1 MGSERGELVIEGLAL
16 PLALRF
22 ISGKYQGGEFP
33 LPEDGEIVIGRSSEL
48 EMVLVEDMVSRRH
61 AKISVEG
68 GDIFLE
74 DLGST
79 NGSFVNGEK
88 ITRTKLAEGDRILIG
103 TSIIKVVASDGS
115 ASVQDAKAKMD
126 AAASSARPSAVSTM
140 TGSIAEV
147 PLPDLLQLFSA
158 SKKTGVLQITT
169 ETDVGSIY
177 LEEGMVQFA
186 VVNGD
191 ESVPPEKAF
200 YRVLVWDKGTFDLL
214 PKVERTFPTEIQSS
228 IEGLLMEGMRQLDE
242 MMRLGDALPSLQTR
256 VSVPSP
262 LETPLRDASPE
273 ELDVIQL
280 ALSHDT
286 LVDMMNHSGK
296 PDPEVAE
303 VVVALLEKG
312 YLRVRRRPR
321 RSSEYFVSLVNA
333 TPIPGG
339 SSCTRTTLPA
349 PSIVSTSSMIT
360 VNVRSTSVPIGRGS
374 FERMNTPDRDT
385 FVTYS

>member
-1 MGSERGELVIEGLAL
+1 MGAERGELVIEDLAL

-33 LPEDGEIVIGRSSEL
+33 LPDSGEVVIGRSSEL
-48 EMVLVEDMVSRRH
+48 DMVLVEDMVSRRH

-103 TSIIKVVASDGS
+103 TSIIKVVTSDGS
-115 ASVQDAKAKMD
+115 ASVVDAQAQMN
-126 AAASSARPSAVSTM
+126 AAASSARPAAAGSTM

-147 PLPDLLQLFSA
+147 ALPDLLQLFSA

-169 ETDVGSIY
+169 ATDVGAIY
-177 LEEGMVQFA
+177 LNEGKVRFA

-191 ESVPPEKAF
+191 ETVPPEKAF

-214 PKVERTFPTEIQSS
+214 PEADREFPGEIQSS
-228 IEGLLMEGMRQLDE
+228 VEGLLMEGMRQLDE
-242 MMRLGDALPSLQTR
+242 MRRLGDALPPLQSTI
-256 VSVPSP
+256 SVARP
-262 LETPLRDASPE
+262 LHKPLRDASPE

-280 ALSHDT
+280 ALNHDT
-286 LVDMMNHSGK
+286 LAGMMNFSGR

-312 YLRVRRRPR
+312 YLK
-321 RSSEYFVSLVNA
+321 RS
-333 TPIPGG
+333 
-339 SSCTRTTLPA
+339 
-349 PSIVSTSSMIT
+349 
-360 VNVRSTSVPIGRGS
+360 
-374 FERMNTPDRDT
+374 
-385 FVTYS
+385 

>member
-1 MGSERGELVIEGLAL
+1 MGAERGELVIEDLAL

-33 LPEDGEIVIGRSSEL
+33 LPDSGEIVIGRSSEL
-48 EMVLVEDMVSRRH
+48 DMVLVEDMVSRRH
-61 AKISVEG
+61 AKITVES

-115 ASVQDAKAKMD
+115 ASVEDAQEQMS
-126 AAASSARPSAVSTM
+126 AAVKSARPSAVGSTM

-147 PLPDLLQLFSA
+147 ALPDLLQLFSA

-169 ETDVGSIY
+169 ATDVGAIH
-177 LEEGMVQFA
+177 LKDGMVRFA

-214 PKVERTFPTEIQSS
+214 PEANREFPTEIQNS

-242 MMRLGDALPSLQTR
+242 IHRLGDALPSLQTR
-256 VSVPSP
+256 ISVSKP
-262 LETPLRDASPE
+262 LDKPLRDATPE

-280 ALSHDT
+280 ALNHET
-286 LVDMMNHSGK
+286 LVDMMNFSGK

-312 YLRVRRRPR
+312 YLKA
-321 RSSEYFVSLVNA
+321 L
-333 TPIPGG
+333 
-339 SSCTRTTLPA
+339 
-349 PSIVSTSSMIT
+349 
-360 VNVRSTSVPIGRGS
+360 
-374 FERMNTPDRDT
+374 
-385 FVTYS
+385 

>member
-1 MGSERGELVIEGLAL
+1 MRSERGELVIEGLAV

-33 LPEDGEIVIGRSSEL
+33 LPEAGEIVIGRSSEL
-48 EMVLVEDMVSRRH
+48 DMVLVEDMVSRRH
-61 AKISVEG
+61 AKISVHN

-115 ASVQDAKAKMD
+115 ASLKEAQAKMD
-126 AAASSARPSAVSTM
+126 AASSARPSAASTM

-147 PLPDLLQLFSA
+147 ALPDLLQLFSA

-169 ETDVGSIY
+169 LTDVGAIY
-177 LEEGMVQFA
+177 LEDGRVRFA

-200 YRVLVWDKGTFDLL
+200 YRILVWDKGTFDLL
-214 PKVERTFPTEIQSS
+214 PKSQREFPVEIQGS

-242 MMRLGDALPSLQTR
+242 IRRLGDALPQLQSQ
-256 VSVPSP
+256 VSVAMP
-262 LETPLRDASPE
+262 LDKPLRNASPE

-280 ALSHDT
+280 ALNHDA

-312 YLRVRRRPR
+312 YLV
-321 RSSEYFVSLVNA
+321 A
-333 TPIPGG
+333 
-339 SSCTRTTLPA
+339 
-349 PSIVSTSSMIT
+349 
-360 VNVRSTSVPIGRGS
+360 
-374 FERMNTPDRDT
+374 D
-385 FVTYS
+385 

>member
-1 MGSERGELVIEGLAL
+1 MRSERGELVIEGLTV

-33 LPEDGEIVIGRSSEL
+33 LPESGEIVIGRSSEL
-48 EMVLVEDMVSRRH
+48 DMVLVEDMVSRRH
-61 AKISVEG
+61 AKISVDN

-115 ASVQDAKAKMD
+115 GSLKEAQAKMD
-126 AAASSARPSAVSTM
+126 AASSARPSAASTM

-147 PLPDLLQLFSA
+147 ALPDLLQLFSA
-158 SKKTGVLQITT
+158 SKKTGVLQIATM
-169 ETDVGSIY
+169 TDVGAIY
-177 LEEGMVQFA
+177 LEDGRVRFA

-200 YRVLVWDKGTFDLL
+200 YRILVWDKGTFDLL
-214 PKVERTFPTEIQSS
+214 PKSDREFPTEIQGS

-242 MMRLGDALPSLQTR
+242 IRRLGDALPSLQSR
-256 VSVPSP
+256 ISVAMP
-262 LETPLRDASPE
+262 LERPLRDATPE
-273 ELDVIQL
+273 ELDIIQL
-280 ALSHDT
+280 ALNHDA

-296 PDPEVAE
+296 PDPDVAE
-303 VVVALLEKG
+303 AVVALLEKG
-312 YLRVRRRPR
+312 YLV
-321 RSSEYFVSLVNA
+321 A
-333 TPIPGG
+333 
-339 SSCTRTTLPA
+339 
-349 PSIVSTSSMIT
+349 
-360 VNVRSTSVPIGRGS
+360 
-374 FERMNTPDRDT
+374 D
-385 FVTYS
+385 

>member
-1 MGSERGELVIEGLAL
+1 MGFERGELVIEGLTL

-33 LPEDGEIVIGRSSEL
+33 LPEGGEIVIGRSSEL
-48 EMVLVEDMVSRRH
+48 DMVLVEDMVSRRH

-68 GDIFLE
+68 GNIFLE

-88 ITRTKLAEGDRILIG
+88 ISRTKLGEGDRILIG

-126 AAASSARPSAVSTM
+126 AAAASARPTPGSTM

-147 PLPDLLQLFSA
+147 ALPDLLQLFSA

-200 YRVLVWDKGTFDLL
+200 YRVLLWDKGTFDLL
-214 PKVERTFPTEIQSS
+214 PKVERSFPTEIKSS

-242 MMRLGDALPSLQTR
+242 MRRLGDALPPLQAF
-256 VSVPSP
+256 VSVASP
-262 LETPLRDASPE
+262 MPLPLRDASPE

-280 ALSHDT
+280 ALGHDT
-286 LVDMMNHSGK
+286 LVEMMNHAGK

-312 YLRVRRRPR
+312 YL
-321 RSSEYFVSLVNA
+321 VS
-333 TPIPGG
+333 
-339 SSCTRTTLPA
+339 
-349 PSIVSTSSMIT
+349 
-360 VNVRSTSVPIGRGS
+360 
-374 FERMNTPDRDT
+374 D
-385 FVTYS
+385 

>member
-1 MGSERGELVIEGLAL
+1 
-16 PLALRF
+16 
-22 ISGKYQGGEFP
+22 
-33 LPEDGEIVIGRSSEL
+33 VIGRSSEL

-61 AKISVEG
+61 AKISVES

-169 ETDVGSIY
+169 EADVGSIY

-296 PDPEVAE
+296 PDPDVAE

-312 YLRVRRRPR
+312 YLV
-321 RSSEYFVSLVNA
+321 
-333 TPIPGG
+333 
-339 SSCTRTTLPA
+339 TR
-349 PSIVSTSSMIT
+349 
-360 VNVRSTSVPIGRGS
+360 
-374 FERMNTPDRDT
+374 
-385 FVTYS
+385 

>member
-1 MGSERGELVIEGLAL
+1 MGSQQGELVIEGLTL

-33 LPEDGEIVIGRSSEL
+33 LPDDGEIVIGRSSEL
-48 EMVLVEDMVSRRH
+48 DMVLVEDMVSRRH
-61 AKISVEG
+61 AKISVENG
-68 GDIFLE
+68 NIFLE

-88 ITRTKLAEGDRILIG
+88 ISRTKLAEGDRILIG

-115 ASVQDAKAKMD
+115 ASLQDAKAKMD
-126 AAASSARPSAVSTM
+126 AAASSARPASAASTM

-147 PLPDLLQLFSA
+147 ALPDLLQLFSA

-169 ETDVGSIY
+169 ESDVGSIY
-177 LEEGMVQFA
+177 LDEGRVQFA

-214 PKVERTFPTEIQSS
+214 PKVERTFPTQIQGS

-242 MMRLGDALPSLQTR
+242 MRRLGDDLPPLRSR
-256 VSVPSP
+256 MSVAFP
-262 LETPLRDASPE
+262 LKKPLRDASPD

-280 ALSHDT
+280 ALNHNT
-286 LVDMMNHSGK
+286 LADMMNHSGR
-296 PDPEVAE
+296 PDPDVAE
-303 VVVALLEKG
+303 LVVALLEKG
-312 YLRVRRRPR
+312 YLA
-321 RSSEYFVSLVNA
+321 SA
-333 TPIPGG
+333 
-339 SSCTRTTLPA
+339 
-349 PSIVSTSSMIT
+349 
-360 VNVRSTSVPIGRGS
+360 
-374 FERMNTPDRDT
+374 
-385 FVTYS
+385 

>member
-1 MGSERGELVIEGLAL
+1 MIEGLSV

-33 LPEDGEIVIGRSSEL
+33 LPEAGEIVIGRSSEL
-48 EMVLVEDMVSRRH
+48 DMVLVEDMVSRRH
-61 AKISVEG
+61 AKISVHN

-103 TSIIKVVASDGS
+103 TSIIKVVASDGA
-115 ASVQDAKAKMD
+115 ASLKEAQAQMD
-126 AAASSARPSAVSTM
+126 AAASARPSAASTM

-147 PLPDLLQLFSA
+147 ALPDLLQLFSA

-169 ETDVGSIY
+169 MTDVGSIY
-177 LEEGMVQFA
+177 LEDGRVRFA

-200 YRVLVWDKGTFDLL
+200 YRILVWDKGTFDLL
-214 PKVERTFPTEIQSS
+214 PKAERTFPTEIQSS

-242 MMRLGDALPSLQTR
+242 IRRLGDALPSLQAQ
-256 VSVPSP
+256 VSVAMP
-262 LETPLRDASPE
+262 LDKPLRDASPE

-280 ALSHDT
+280 ALNYET
-286 LVDMMNHSGK
+286 LADMMNHSGK
-296 PDPEVAE
+296 PDPDVAE
-303 VVVALLEKG
+303 IVVALLEKG
-312 YLRVRRRPR
+312 YLV
-321 RSSEYFVSLVNA
+321 A
-333 TPIPGG
+333 
-339 SSCTRTTLPA
+339 
-349 PSIVSTSSMIT
+349 
-360 VNVRSTSVPIGRGS
+360 
-374 FERMNTPDRDT
+374 D
-385 FVTYS
+385 

>member
-1 MGSERGELVIEGLAL
+1 MRSERGELLIEGLTV

-33 LPEDGEIVIGRSSEL
+33 LPETGEIIIGRSSEL
-48 EMVLVEDMVSRRH
+48 DMVLVEDMVSRRH
-61 AKISVEG
+61 AKISVHN
-68 GDIFLE
+68 GDIYLE

-115 ASVQDAKAKMD
+115 ASLKEAQAKMD
-126 AAASSARPSAVSTM
+126 AAASARPAAASTM

-147 PLPDLLQLFSA
+147 ALPDLLQLFSA

-169 ETDVGSIY
+169 MTDVGAIY
-177 LEEGMVQFA
+177 LEEGKVRFA

-200 YRVLVWDKGTFDLL
+200 YRILVWDKGTFDLL
-214 PKVERTFPTEIQSS
+214 PKAAREFPTEIHSS

-242 MMRLGDALPSLQTR
+242 IRRLGDALPALQSR
-256 VSVPSP
+256 VSVAMP
-262 LETPLRDASPE
+262 LVKPLRDASPE

-280 ALSHDT
+280 ALNHDT

-312 YLRVRRRPR
+312 YLVA
-321 RSSEYFVSLVNA
+321 E
-333 TPIPGG
+333 
-339 SSCTRTTLPA
+339 
-349 PSIVSTSSMIT
+349 
-360 VNVRSTSVPIGRGS
+360 
-374 FERMNTPDRDT
+374 
-385 FVTYS
+385 

>member
-1 MGSERGELVIEGLAL
+1 MRSERGELVIEGLAV

-33 LPEDGEIVIGRSSEL
+33 LPESGEIIIGRSSEL
-48 EMVLVEDMVSRRH
+48 DMVLVEDMVSRRH
-61 AKISVEG
+61 AKITVQN

-88 ITRTKLAEGDRILIG
+88 ITRARLAEGDRILIG
-103 TSIIKVVASDGS
+103 TSIIKVVASDGT
-115 ASVQDAKAKMD
+115 ASVKDAQAQMD
-126 AAASSARPSAVSTM
+126 AVSSARPSAASTM

-147 PLPDLLQLFSA
+147 ALPDLLQLFSA

-169 ETDVGSIY
+169 LTDVGAIY
-177 LEEGMVQFA
+177 LEDGRVRFA

-200 YRVLVWDKGTFDLL
+200 YRILVWDKGTFDLL
-214 PKVERTFPTEIQSS
+214 PKANREFPTEIQSS

-242 MMRLGDALPSLQTR
+242 IRRLGDALPPLQSR
-256 VSVPSP
+256 ISVPMP
-262 LETPLRDASPE
+262 LEKPLRDASPE

-280 ALSHDT
+280 ALNQET

-303 VVVALLEKG
+303 AVVALLEKG
-312 YLRVRRRPR
+312 YLV
-321 RSSEYFVSLVNA
+321 A
-333 TPIPGG
+333 G
-339 SSCTRTTLPA
+339 
-349 PSIVSTSSMIT
+349 
-360 VNVRSTSVPIGRGS
+360 
-374 FERMNTPDRDT
+374 
-385 FVTYS
+385 

>member
-1 MGSERGELVIEGLAL
+1 MGIERGELVIEGLTL

-22 ISGKYQGGEFP
+22 ISGTYQGGEFP
-33 LPEDGEIVIGRSSEL
+33 LPEGGEIVIGRSSEL
-48 EMVLVEDMVSRRH
+48 DMVLVEDMVSRRH

-68 GDIFLE
+68 GNIFLE

-88 ITRTKLAEGDRILIG
+88 ISRTKLGEGDRILIG

-126 AAASSARPSAVSTM
+126 AAAASARPSPGSTM

-147 PLPDLLQLFSA
+147 ALPDLLQLFSA

-214 PKVERTFPTEIQSS
+214 PKVERSFPTEIKSS
-228 IEGLLMEGMRQLDE
+228 VEGLLMEGMRQLDE
-242 MMRLGDALPSLQTR
+242 MRRLGDALPPLQAF
-256 VSVPSP
+256 VSVASP
-262 LETPLRDASPE
+262 MPLPLRDASPE
-273 ELDVIQL
+273 ELDIMQL
-280 ALSHDT
+280 AFEHDT
-286 LVDMMNHSGK
+286 LVDMMNHAGK

-303 VVVALLEKG
+303 VVVTLLEKG
-312 YLRVRRRPR
+312 YL
-321 RSSEYFVSLVNA
+321 VS
-333 TPIPGG
+333 
-339 SSCTRTTLPA
+339 
-349 PSIVSTSSMIT
+349 
-360 VNVRSTSVPIGRGS
+360 
-374 FERMNTPDRDT
+374 D
-385 FVTYS
+385 

>member
-1 MGSERGELVIEGLAL
+1 MGLEQGELVIEGLTL

-48 EMVLVEDMVSRRH
+48 DMVLVEDMVSRRH
-61 AKISVEG
+61 AKISVES

-88 ITRTKLAEGDRILIG
+88 ISRTRLGEGDRILIG

-115 ASVQDAKAKMD
+115 ASVKDAKAKMD
-126 AAASSARPSAVSTM
+126 AAYASARPSPGSTM

-147 PLPDLLQLFSA
+147 ALPDLLQLFSA

-214 PKVERTFPTEIQSS
+214 PKVERSFPSEIHGS

-242 MMRLGDALPSLQTR
+242 MRRLGDALPPLQALIG
-256 VSVPSP
+256 VASP

-280 ALSHDT
+280 ALNHET
-286 LVDMMNHSGK
+286 LVDLMNHAGK
-296 PDPEVAE
+296 PDPDVAE

-312 YLRVRRRPR
+312 YLDSR
-321 RSSEYFVSLVNA
+321 
-333 TPIPGG
+333 
-339 SSCTRTTLPA
+339 
-349 PSIVSTSSMIT
+349 
-360 VNVRSTSVPIGRGS
+360 
-374 FERMNTPDRDT
+374 
-385 FVTYS
+385 

>member
-1 MGSERGELVIEGLAL
+1 MGSELGELEIEGLTL

-33 LPEDGEIVIGRSSEL
+33 LPDDGEIIIGRSSEL
-48 EMVLVEDMVSRRH
+48 DMVLVEDMVSRRH
-61 AKISVEG
+61 AKISVEA

-88 ITRTKLAEGDRILIG
+88 VTRTKLAEGDRILIG

-115 ASVQDAKAKMD
+115 SSVQVAKAQMQD
-126 AAASSARPSAVSTM
+126 VASLRPASAASTM

-147 PLPDLLQLFSA
+147 TLPDLLQLFSA

-177 LEEGMVQFA
+177 LDEGMVQFA
-186 VVNGD
+186 AVNGD

-200 YRVLVWDKGTFDLL
+200 HRILVWDKGTFDLL
-214 PKVERTFPTEIQSS
+214 PKVDREFPTTIKMR

-242 MMRLGDALPSLQTR
+242 MRQFGDALPSLQTR
-256 VSVPSP
+256 ISVSSP
-262 LETPLRDASPE
+262 LEKPLRDASPE
-273 ELDVIQL
+273 ELDVVQL
-280 ALSHDT
+280 ALNQET

-296 PDPEVAE
+296 PDPEIAE
-303 VVVALLEKG
+303 IVVALLEKG
-312 YLRVRRRPR
+312 YL
-321 RSSEYFVSLVNA
+321 A
-333 TPIPGG
+333 AG
-339 SSCTRTTLPA
+339 
-349 PSIVSTSSMIT
+349 
-360 VNVRSTSVPIGRGS
+360 
-374 FERMNTPDRDT
+374 
-385 FVTYS
+385 